1 MIFQFFVAV
10 VLLLVSFSALII
22 FFFVRTSSLQNVDK
36 ERRNQLNHELYD
48 VRLKE
53 VAEDTK
59 QGVVVDQESVVAE
72 LQYNLLDDINEN
84 EEIKRN
90 NKQWIW
96 VPGIIFL
103 VFSSMAT
110 YWSVGAYNEVSNWQ
124 VSLQNYP
131 EIQKKLFDQPDVTPS
146 ESELKDLMLG
156 LRSHLVN
163 EPNDAQGWVLYSRL
177 GRVFKDKNLALD
189 AIEKALQSA
198 PDNVDIEL
206 EYLELKI
213 KLGDEYSQQ
222 TAQSMLVNF
231 LKKHPTS
238 YNGWSMYGFIALQ
251 QEDFSAAISR
261 WKIMLGLVEVDSERA
276 TMLNNSIAYAQK
288 QLLLQQ
294 QPAQTQKQV
303 LQQQPAQTQTQK
315 QVTTPAIKGAAYHVN
330 ITLAK
335 QVKYEKNS
343 ALFVY
348 AQSVDGPAMPI
359 AAIKLP
365 IKNFPIDVVLSDA
378 NVMMEGIKLS
388 DHKQFI
394 IKARISSDGS
404 VSQTGGQWFGTSI
417 TINSGDTEE
426 VKIEINQQS

>member
-1 MIFQFFVAV
+1 MIFQFFGAV
-10 VLLLVSFSALII
+10 VLLLVTFSTLII
-22 FFFVRTSSLQNVDK
+22 LFFIRSRTRQNVDK

-59 QGVVVDQESVVAE
+59 QGVVTDQESVVAE

-90 NKQWIW
+90 NKQWVW

-103 VFSSMAT
+103 ILSSIAT

-131 EIQKKLFDQPDVTPS
+131 EIQKKLFDQPDITPS

-206 EYLELKI
+206 EYIELKI
-213 KLGDEYSQQ
+213 KIGDEYSQQ
-222 TAQSMLVNF
+222 TAQLMLVNF
-231 LKKHPTS
+231 LKKHPQN
-238 YNGWSMYGFIALQ
+238 YDAWSMYGFIALQ
-251 QEDFSAAISR
+251 QEDFSAAISH
-261 WKIMLGLVEVDSERA
+261 WQKMLGLVEVNSERA

-288 QLLLQQ
+288 QL
-294 QPAQTQKQV
+294 V
-303 LQQQPAQTQTQK
+303 LQQQPAQAQK
-315 QVTTPAIKGAAYHVN
+315 QVTTPAIVGPAYHVN
-330 ITLAK
+330 ITLAE

-343 ALFVY
+343 TLFVY
-348 AQSVDGPAMPI
+348 AQSVGGPAMPI
-359 AAIKLP
+359 AAMKLP

-378 NVMMEGIKLS
+378 NAMMEGIKLS

-394 IKARISSDGS
+394 IKARISNDGS

-417 TINSGDTEE
+417 TINSGDTE
-426 VKIEINQQS
+426 VVQVEINQQS